1 MLPAFLIVTA
11 SIADTQLCCSYVG
24 HGDVRNKHG
33 LGICYWPEPA
43 AEKQTRKTAV
53 VPQEAAA
60 ATELNCPDGEVPVPH
75 EVECRFDN
83 NQRLS
88 LQVYYGCW
96 QDNIMTGHGST
107 LTNHIKAYLL
117 NVCAG
122 VLTWF
127 DGDVYLGQ
135 FQQGAFHG

>member
-1 MLPAFLIVTA
+1 
-11 SIADTQLCCSYVG
+11 
-24 HGDVRNKHG
+24 
-33 LGICYWPEPA
+33 
-43 AEKQTRKTAV
+43 
-53 VPQEAAA
+53 
-60 ATELNCPDGEVPVPH
+60 
-75 EVECRFDN
+75 
-83 NQRLS
+83 
-88 LQVYYGCW
+88 
-96 QDNIMTGHGST
+96 MTGHGST